1 LQLPAFRFTDEK
13 GEGDMLNINIPG
25 CKNFNVEKIVF
36 DLNGT
41 IACDGKLIE
50 GIKEGINS
58 LAEKFDIYILTA
70 DTFGTAEKLLKELKA
85 ELVVVDN
92 CDCSKFKAD
101 FVEKLGRKRV
111 IAVGNGNNDAQMLK
125 NAELGIAVIGPE
137 GTAKRALL
145 GAELISRDI
154 NDVIEIISNPERLKA
169 TLRK

>member
-1 LQLPAFRFTDEK
+1 
-13 GEGDMLNINIPG
+13 MLDINIPG
-25 CKNFNVEKIVF
+25 CKKLKVEKIVF

-41 IACDGKLIE
+41 IACDGKLIA
-50 GIKEGINS
+50 GVKKAVNK
-58 LAEKFDIYILTA
+58 LAEDFEIYVLTA
-70 DTFGTAEKLLKELKA
+70 DTLGNAEELLSDLKV
-85 ELVVVDN
+85 EVVIIDGR
-92 CDCSKFKAD
+92 DGSKFKAD

-137 GTAKRALL
+137 GTARSALM

-154 NDVIEIISNPERLKA
+154 NDVFAIISNPNRIRA

>member
-1 LQLPAFRFTDEK
+1 
-13 GEGDMLNINIPG
+13 MLNINIPG
-25 CKNFNVEKIVF
+25 CKKLKIEKIVF

-50 GIKEGINS
+50 GVKEGINN
-58 LAEKFDIYILTA
+58 LAEEFEIYILTA
-70 DTFGTAEKLLKELKA
+70 DTYGTAAELLKDIKA
-85 ELVVVDN
+85 ELVVIDD
-92 CDCSKFKAD
+92 CDGSKFKAD
-101 FVEKLGRKRV
+101 FVEKIGRKRV

-137 GTAKRALL
+137 GTARGALL

-154 NDVIEIISNPERLKA
+154 NDVFAMISNPERFRA

>member
-1 LQLPAFRFTDEK
+1 
-13 GEGDMLNINIPG
+13 MLDINIPG
-25 CKNFNVEKIVF
+25 CKKLKIEKIVF

-50 GIKEGINS
+50 GVKEGING
-58 LAEKFDIYILTA
+58 LAEDFDIFILTA
-70 DTFGTAEKLLKELKA
+70 DTFGTAAELLKDIRA
-85 ELVVVDN
+85 ELVIIDE
-92 CDCSKFKAD
+92 CDGSKFKAD

-137 GTAKRALL
+137 GTAKGALL

-154 NDVIEIISNPERLKA
+154 GDVFAMIANPRRLKA

>member
-1 LQLPAFRFTDEK
+1 
-13 GEGDMLNINIPG
+13 MLNINIPG
-25 CKNFNVEKIVF
+25 CKKLIVKKIVF

-50 GIKEGINS
+50 GVKEGINR
-58 LAEKFDIYILTA
+58 LAEDFEIYILTA
-70 DTFGTAEKLLKELKA
+70 DTFGTAAELLKDLNA
-85 ELVVVDN
+85 ELVIIDE
-92 CDCSKFKAD
+92 CDGSKFKAD

-137 GTAKRALL
+137 GIAKGALF

-154 NDVIEIISNPERLKA
+154 NDVFSIISNSQRLKA